1 MSGGALEL
9 SYREWQFEET
19 VDQIEN
25 YIDEQEKNGYPLKQE
40 TKDKL
45 REGINIIRKAKVY
58 INRIDYL
65 IADDDGEKEF
75 HERLLEDLSNECFY
89 E

>member
-9 SYREWQFEET
+9 SHMEWQFEET
-19 VDQIEN
+19 INQIKN
-25 YIDEQEKNGYPLKQE
+25 YIDEREEKGYPLKQE

-45 REGINIIRKAKVY
+45 HEGINIIKKAKVY
-58 INRIDYL
+58 INKIDYL
-65 IADDDGEKEF
+65 IADDDGEQEF
-75 HERLLEDLSNECFY
+75 HDRLLEDLSNEYFY